1 MKVCVSPDE
10 SKMER
15 EILNYY
21 ISVCWLLFYSLL
33 LPEMWLLFF
42 YAKQSHISLTMM
54 SKKLNFKQKV
64 QFSSRLCN
72 GNDKLICIARTY
84 FALWSNKK
92 WKQKKNGRYC
102 YWGETWGELRWHRL
116 LCYSVKANVLP
127 FQIATKVWRL
137 WTRTAHQSLHNT
149 LKS

>member
-21 ISVCWLLFYSLL
+21 ISVCWLLFI
-33 LPEMWLLFF
+33 LPPIAWNVITVSTTNAE
-42 YAKQSHISLTMM
+42 QSHISLTMM

-64 QFSSRLCN
+64 QFSSRLCY

-116 LCYSVKANVLP
+116 LCYSVKANALP

-137 WTRTAHQSLHNT
+137 
-149 LKS
+149 

>member
-1 MKVCVSPDE
+1 MKVCVFSGW
-10 SKMER
+10 KQNGTR
-15 EILNYY
+15 NIK
-21 ISVCWLLFYSLL
+21 LLYKCLLTTVL
-33 LPEMWLLFF
+33 LPPIAWNVITVSTTNAE
-42 YAKQSHISLTMM
+42 QSHISLTMM

-64 QFSSRLCN
+64 QFSSRLCY

-92 WKQKKNGRYC
+92 WMQKKNGRYC

-137 WTRTAHQSLHNT
+137 
-149 LKS
+149 